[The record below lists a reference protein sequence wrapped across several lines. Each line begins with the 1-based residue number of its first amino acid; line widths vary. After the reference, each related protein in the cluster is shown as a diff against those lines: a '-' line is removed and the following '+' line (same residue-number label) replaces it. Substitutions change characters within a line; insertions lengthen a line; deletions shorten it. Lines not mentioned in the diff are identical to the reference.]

1 MRIFLAFL
9 TFSALADA
17 AARPPQEPPSQVPTF
32 RGGVNAVLVDVV
44 VLDRD
49 GDPVAGLTQDDFEVL
64 EDGTPQ
70 TIATF
75 DVTDWTSYV
84 AAKTDAGEA
93 PGTGGGANGNTNT
106 YPRRFV
112 FIINRQGAKFEDL
125 NRAKRALQSFIVDSM
140 AEGDEAMVIDVGYSL
155 KVAQQFQASKQATL
169 TTVKKLS
176 QMEIAYPMGPDRA
189 AGAFYTDL
197 GTLGDTLARMPGR
210 KVIVVFSNEL
220 LTFAPPGSLQVDQ
233 GFSLKKAVQALNQ
246 ANATVYTIDI
256 RGPESSGL
264 SIAGGLSPLATETGG
279 RYFRNNPSFDPPL
292 RIIGRENQRYY
303 LLSYV
308 STNTA
313 ADGSYRKI
321 DVRVH
326 RPDVQVI
333 ARHGYIARAG
343 EAETTATA
351 PPPAGSAKRDDKTA
365 PAPIPASD
373 EPPLAVELTTYLL
386 PTGKGSVRVSVSVAL
401 PAELL
406 TGEGGVDRTLRLTIT
421 DAAGKAAQD
430 FASPVS
436 LEHYQVLHDVEL
448 DPGSYLLKLVVSS
461 EQQELY
467 QATTAVDIPAGY
479 GDDFGVSSIIP
490 VVSSEASS
498 EIGKREDLPILPEAA
513 VKRGAPLNLLF
524 LVFPGREEK
533 AQRARDQLPR
543 SR

>member
-1 MRIFLAFL
+1 
-9 TFSALADA
+9 
-17 AARPPQEPPSQVPTF
+17 
-32 RGGVNAVLVDVV
+32 
-44 VLDRD
+44 
-49 GDPVAGLTQDDFEVL
+49 
-64 EDGTPQ
+64 
-70 TIATF
+70 
-75 DVTDWTSYV
+75 
-84 AAKTDAGEA
+84 
-93 PGTGGGANGNTNT
+93 
-106 YPRRFV
+106 
-112 FIINRQGAKFEDL
+112 
-125 NRAKRALQSFIVDSM
+125 
-140 AEGDEAMVIDVGYSL
+140 
-155 KVAQQFQASKQATL
+155 
-169 TTVKKLS
+169 
-176 QMEIAYPMGPDRA
+176 
-189 AGAFYTDL
+189 
-197 GTLGDTLARMPGR
+197 
-210 KVIVVFSNEL
+210 
-220 LTFAPPGSLQVDQ
+220 
-233 GFSLKKAVQALNQ
+233 LKKAVQALNQ

-279 RYFRNNPSFDPPL
+279 RYFRNTPSFDPPL

-386 PTGKGSVRVSVSVAL
+386 PTGKGPVRVSVSVAL

-421 DAAGKAAQD
+421 DAAGKAVQD
-430 FASPVS
+430 FVSPVS

-490 VVSSEASS
+490 VVSSEASN

-533 AQRARDQLPR
+533 AQRAQISYRVLDERGAEVRAMTRGNTIELSPQAPQAPQLAGTPAILSIPTSGLDYGR
-543 SR
+543 YRIEIRAEDPASGRRAASEIEFRVR